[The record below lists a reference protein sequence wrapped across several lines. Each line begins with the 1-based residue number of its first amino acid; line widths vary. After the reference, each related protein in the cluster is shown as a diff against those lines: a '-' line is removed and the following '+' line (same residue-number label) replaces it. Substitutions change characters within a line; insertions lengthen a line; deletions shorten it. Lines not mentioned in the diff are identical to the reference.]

1 MSVIGRNSLLLK
13 FGFESRS
20 KSCAVSDL
28 AIFFIGTVIIVLLS
42 GPNSMFAMTVSACD
56 GECAGFLGV
65 PGIFT
70 GDGILMMS
78 WVAGVISLIQTT
90 LILFMTLKLFGG
102 GYVTSIISIAVY
114 TRRRLNQGHW
124 FARLGKTLAGA
135 CLSAMDSK
143 WRQPVRDES
152 AQTNPR
158 PPYNLDIHNA
168 LELPL

>member
-28 AIFFIGTVIIVLLS
+28 AIFFISTVIIVLLS

-65 PGIFT
+65 LGIFT
-70 GDGILMMS
+70 GDEILMMS

-90 LILFMTLKLFGG
+90 LILFMTLKVFGG

-114 TRRRLNQGHW
+114 TRRRLDQGHW
-124 FARLGKTLAGA
+124 FGRLGKALAG
-135 CLSAMDSK
+135 SAIVSYGLKM
-143 WRQPVRDES
+143 
-152 AQTNPR
+152 
-158 PPYNLDIHNA
+158 A
-168 LELPL
+168 LTS

>member
-1 MSVIGRNSLLLK
+1 
-13 FGFESRS
+13 
-20 KSCAVSDL
+20 
-28 AIFFIGTVIIVLLS
+28 
-42 GPNSMFAMTVSACD
+42 MFAMTVSACD

-124 FARLGKTLAGA
+124 FGRLGKALAG
-135 CLSAMDSK
+135 SAFVSYGLKM
-143 WRQPVRDES
+143 
-152 AQTNPR
+152 
-158 PPYNLDIHNA
+158 A
-168 LELPL
+168 LTS